1 MTDISGSREIHRL
14 AVVGARVVDGTGR
27 VPVEPAT
34 VLIEGDRITNLPH
47 PSTTG
52 VSADATLIDGW
63 GKFVIPGLVDMHVH
77 VYTPEKWHPELF
89 LAAGVT
95 TVLDLGGQLHDV
107 AAYRAAVESGV
118 RPGPR
123 ILFTGPMLEEGEMYA
138 GFAGFCRRFDS
149 ARTEA
154 EVDALAD
161 AGVDGVK
168 LYVTVGPDTARRA
181 CARAHARGLPVFMH
195 QHATWGVEAALAG
208 IDSVEHVNV
217 VGQLAPQGFWLA
229 EPAKLNPFEYG
240 GWLWRW
246 LGDLDPRSDA
256 VHRLYDGLIAT
267 GTALDPTLVLYAARP
282 GALGDDV
289 GDTSM
294 DDPER
299 TKILS
304 LLPTAVGKEL
314 AGRWAERRA
323 AAHGASEA
331 AQHRM
336 RRAWDNILALVGG
349 FHRAGGMVLAGT
361 DCPNVAIVSGFSLHR
376 ELELLVR
383 AGLSPSEAIVAAT
396 RRPAERL
403 GKRQVFGTIAPG
415 RAADLLL
422 LDADPCADIR
432 NVRRIDRVIARG
444 VVYEPDKLLRGLRA
458 G

>member
-1 MTDISGSREIHRL
+1 LREIHRL
-14 AVVGARVVDGTGR
+14 AVLGATVIDGTGR
-27 VPVEPAT
+27 APLEAATIVIEGERIVAVGPAATVPVPEGT
-34 VLIEGDRITNLPH
+34 VT
-47 PSTTG
+47 
-52 VSADATLIDGW
+52 IDGR
-63 GKFVIPGLVDMHVH
+63 GRFVIPGLVDMHVH
-77 VYTPEKWHPELF
+77 VYTPDKWHPEFF

-107 AAYRAAVESGV
+107 QGYRAAVESGA

-149 ARTEA
+149 VRTEA

-161 AGVDGVK
+161 AGVDAIK
-168 LYVTVGPDTARRA
+168 LYVTVRPDTARRA

-195 QHATWGVEAALAG
+195 QHATWGAEAALAG
-208 IDSVEHVNV
+208 VDSVEHVNV
-217 VGQLAPQGFWLA
+217 FGQLAPQGFWLA

-256 VHRLYDGLIAT
+256 VRRLYDGLIAA
-267 GTALDPTLVLYAARP
+267 GTVLDPTLVLYAARP

-289 GDTSM
+289 GDTTR

-299 TKILS
+299 S
-304 LLPTAVGKEL
+304 RLLPLLPAPVGQEL
-314 AGRWAERRA
+314 VGRWAERRA
-323 AAHGASEA
+323 AAHGASETA
-331 AQHRM
+331 KHRM

-349 FHRAGGMVLAGT
+349 FHRAGGIVMAGT

-383 AGLSPSEAIVAAT
+383 AGLSPMAALMAAT

-403 GKRQVFGTIAPG
+403 GRRDVFGTIAAG
-415 RAADLLL
+415 RAADLVLL
-422 LDADPCADIR
+422 AANPLADIR
-432 NVRRIDRVIARG
+432 NVGRIERVIARG
-444 VVYEPDKLLRGLRA
+444 AVHAPDALLQGLRA

>member
-1 MTDISGSREIHRL
+1 VREIHRL
-14 AVVGARVVDGTGR
+14 AVVGATAIDGTGR
-27 VPVEPAT
+27 PPLPSATIVIEGTTILALGPAAETHVPEGAT
-34 VLIEGDRITNLPH
+34 V
-47 PSTTG
+47 
-52 VSADATLIDGW
+52 IDGR

-77 VYTPEKWHPELF
+77 VYTPEKWHPEFF

-107 AAYRAAVESGV
+107 AAYRTAVDSGA

-123 ILFTGPMLEEGEMYA
+123 ILFTGPMLEEGEPYA

-149 ARTEA
+149 AQTEA

-161 AGVDGVK
+161 AGVDAIK
-168 LYVTVGPDTARRA
+168 LYVTVRPDTARRT
-181 CARAHARGLPVFMH
+181 CTRAHARGLPVFMH
-195 QHATWGVEAALAG
+195 QHATWGAEAALAG
-208 IDSVEHVNV
+208 VDSVEHVNV
-217 VGQLAPQGFWLA
+217 FGQLAPQGFWLA
-229 EPAKLNPFEYG
+229 EPARLSPFEYG

-246 LGDLDPRSDA
+246 LGDLDPRSDS
-256 VHRLYDGLIAT
+256 VRRLYDGLIAA
-267 GTALDPTLVLYAARP
+267 GTVLDPTLVLYAARP

-299 TKILS
+299 TKLVPR
-304 LLPTAVGKEL
+304 LPASVGKEL
-314 AGRWAERRA
+314 VGRWAERRA
-323 AAHGASEA
+323 AAHTASEA
-331 AQHRM
+331 AKDRM

-349 FHRAGGMVLAGT
+349 FHRAGGIVMAGT

-383 AGLSPSEAIVAAT
+383 AGLSPMEAIMAAT

-403 GKRQVFGTIAPG
+403 GRRDVFGTIAAG
-415 RAADLLL
+415 RSADLLL
-422 LDADPCADIR
+422 LTADPLADIR
-432 NVRRIDRVIARG
+432 NVRHIARVIARG
-444 VVYEPDKLLRGLRA
+444 AVYEPDKLLQGLRA